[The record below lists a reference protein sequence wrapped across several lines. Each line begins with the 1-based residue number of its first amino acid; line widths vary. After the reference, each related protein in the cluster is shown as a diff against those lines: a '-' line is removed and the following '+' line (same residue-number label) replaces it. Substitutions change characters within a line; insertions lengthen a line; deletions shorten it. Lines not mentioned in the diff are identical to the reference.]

1 MENTK
6 QAVRK
11 ILVVEDYDDTRY
23 FLKQLLEKKGYQ
35 VVEATNGQ
43 EAIELA
49 QREHP
54 DLIVMD
60 LDLPI
65 LDGIGATQ
73 YLRQQTDTKDLPIVA
88 VTEYQMSFTRVKAFA
103 KGCDEYLRK
112 PIDFDELDKVLMR
125 HVTRT

>member
-43 EAIELA
+43 EAIEIA

-60 LDLPI
+60 LDLPL

-88 VTEYQMSFTRVKAFA
+88 VTAYPMSFTRVKAFA
-103 KGCDEYLRK
+103 KGCDEYLPK

>member
-43 EAIELA
+43 EAIEIA

-73 YLRQQTDTKDLPIVA
+73 YLRQQTDRD
-88 VTEYQMSFTRVKAFA
+88 ER
-103 KGCDEYLRK
+103 CDQFCAHEGKCL
-112 PIDFDELDKVLMR
+112 
-125 HVTRT
+125 